1 MPKRLLKDVQVLFIS
16 LVDKGANKR
25 TVIWKNAAETA
36 PTMGRT
42 IPIRKIDEEKRLVY
56 GIVYAPDEE
65 DTQGDA
71 MTGPEIEKMA
81 YGFMKAGRTRNVDQ
95 QHDYEADEGFVA
107 ESWLIRKGDPMFPEE
122 PEGAWA
128 VAIKVENDDAW
139 KKVKNGEITGLS
151 MGGFGKAEE
160 VEKNAKG
167 KKMEKNNKIMEAL
180 SKFFRGSSEVDI
192 NKDFNDEYKRNSIAN
207 AIWALHDAL
216 DKVMNDETVDDK
228 MAAMKESVNQFLNF
242 LDNLQGE
249 PVMKE
254 QKNTEGIKK
263 QEPPEKEATAQPEEQ
278 KALEQVLQKL
288 EAIEQRLEQVEKA
301 TPGKQSADGRD
312 EEPEKVEKGFK
323 GLRII

>member
-25 TVIWKNAAETA
+25 TVIWKSATDTVPVME
-36 PTMGRT
+36 RE
-42 IPIRKIDEEKRLVY
+42 IPILKVDEEKRLVY

-71 MTGPEIEKMA
+71 MTAEEIEKMA
-81 YGFMKAGRTRNVDQ
+81 YAFMKSRRTTQVDA
-95 QHDYEADEGFVA
+95 QHDYDPDEGFVA
-107 ESWLIRKGDPMFPEE
+107 ESWLIRQGDPMFPEE

-128 VAIKVENDDAW
+128 VAIKVENDDTW
-139 KKVKNGEITGLS
+139 EKVKNGEITGLS

-167 KKMEKNNKIMEAL
+167 KKMEKTNKIVEAL

-254 QKNTEGIKK
+254 QEEIKK
-263 QEPPEKEATAQPEEQ
+263 QETPEKKEEQ
-278 KALEQVLQKL
+278 TEQPQLEQVLQKL
-288 EAIEQRLEQVEKA
+288 EEIEKRLEQVEKA

-312 EEPEKVEKGFK
+312 EESEKVEKGFK
-323 GLRII
+323 GLRIV